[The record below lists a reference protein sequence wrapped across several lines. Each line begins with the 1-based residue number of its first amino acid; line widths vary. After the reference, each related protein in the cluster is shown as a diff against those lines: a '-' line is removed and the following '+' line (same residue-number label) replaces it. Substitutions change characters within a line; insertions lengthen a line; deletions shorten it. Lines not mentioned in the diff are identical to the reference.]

1 MAAQELVAVKPD
13 LHFKD
18 EQMKVCDQEALVSGD
33 EHFSREEAAE
43 TDFAS
48 GALRITQRQRIFI
61 ASKMSAAVKKK
72 KGKKYFSYSEWER
85 KRLRD
90 SVDFHSKEKWSA
102 LN

>member
-1 MAAQELVAVKPD
+1 MAAQELVAVEPD

-18 EQMKVCDQEALVSGD
+18 EQMKVHDQEALVSAD

-72 KGKKYFSYSEWER
+72 KGKKVLLILRVGE
-85 KRLRD
+85 KKAARL
-90 SVDFHSKEKWSA
+90 S
-102 LN
+102 